1 MKQDVAASMG
11 NKGLQGSG
19 LILGMEAMGG
29 MWHEA
34 WLELALSR
42 SRSIDYW
49 DRSRDNV
56 LSEYRV
62 LGEAIHPF
70 VCGADN
76 SNSLATFFV
85 SFGWEF
91 VSRSSPVLYAAS
103 RDGWQLGWS
112 QIRVSLARSPC

>member
-19 LILGMEAMGG
+19 LVLGMEAMGG

-42 SRSIDYW
+42 SRASDYW

-56 LSEYRV
+56 LSE
-62 LGEAIHPF
+62 
-70 VCGADN
+70 
-76 SNSLATFFV
+76 
-85 SFGWEF
+85 
-91 VSRSSPVLYAAS
+91 
-103 RDGWQLGWS
+103 
-112 QIRVSLARSPC
+112 